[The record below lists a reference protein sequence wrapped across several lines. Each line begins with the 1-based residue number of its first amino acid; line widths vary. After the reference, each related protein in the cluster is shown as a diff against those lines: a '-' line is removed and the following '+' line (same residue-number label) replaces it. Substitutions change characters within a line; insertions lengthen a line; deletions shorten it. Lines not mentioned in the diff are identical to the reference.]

1 MKRAF
6 CAAVFVLVLTLA
18 SGGDV
23 VAHRITVT
31 TPAGEVVDNKDLA
44 RNITLRLFDEDGN
57 NVGKDE
63 GTFSAASRGTNTA
76 CEAVPEDGPVRI
88 TGGTCHR

>member
-6 CAAVFVLVLTLA
+6 CAAVFVLALTLA

-31 TPAGEVVDNKDLA
+31 TPAGEVVDKDLA
-44 RNITLRLFDEDGN
+44 RNITPRLFDEDSN

-63 GTFSAASRGTNTA
+63 GTFSADSRGTNAA
-76 CEAVPEDGPVRI
+76 CEAIPEDGTVLI
-88 TGGTCHR
+88 TGGTCHK